1 MAVSTTIDT
10 TQGVVSTVVQSAG
23 SLTLTAD
30 TVTLAGS
37 SVTLGAVKQ
46 QVTALTAGATLS
58 LQQAGVVT
66 ITGSAIQT
74 LVMPTAAS
82 CPGSMFVVRS
92 LSNHPHVLTGSQ
104 EAAGTKVFSL
114 LASGSSAVNGS
125 ALTFALG
132 GAVGAAIGGG
142 TSVALVSDGKNFLVL
157 GSSGS
162 VALSG
167 T

>member
-1 MAVSTTIDT
+1 MTVSTTIDT
-10 TQGVVSTVVQSAG
+10 VLGVVSTDVAGAG
-23 SLTLTAD
+23 S
-30 TVTLAGS
+30 VTLAG
-37 SVTLGAVKQ
+37 VKTQ
-46 QVTALTAGATLS
+46 ITPLTTASTLS

-66 ITGSAIQT
+66 VSGSAVLT
-74 LVMPTAAS
+74 FVMPTAAS

-92 LSNHPHVLTGSQ
+92 LSNHAHVLTGSQ
-104 EAAGTKVFSL
+104 ESNGTKVFSL

-125 ALTFALG
+125 ALTLALG
-132 GAVGAAIGGG
+132 GTAGAATGGG
-142 TSVALVSDGKNFLVL
+142 PSVALLSDGKNFLVI